1 MLAHDPTSVAV
12 VLVYCVCSNIYT
24 TNDKTEFGKKDNTDE
39 YDDFSNIKA
48 TYEKNKREN
57 RG

>member
-1 MLAHDPTSVAV
+1 MAV